1 MARVPERLLVSLLA
15 LGTIAALFAFRSLDD
30 NRLTSW
36 RWVFAEGSPVRL
48 YALAAAG
55 IVLANLV
62 ASLPL
67 PGRRPSAVLFL
78 SSCALGACFWGEP
91 EAIVDASRYFTEAK
105 HLELYGPGHFLA
117 EWGRGI
123 PAWTDLPLV
132 PFLFGL
138 AFRLLG
144 ESRAAI
150 QALTTLLFAGTT
162 VLVHRLGRTLWDEE
176 VGFTAG
182 AFLLAIPYLLTQ
194 VPAMLVDVPT
204 MFFLTLALFAVV
216 RALESGRAARI
227 ALASAAVALA
237 LLSKYSAGLL
247 LSVLPVAW
255 LVLRRGAPRP
265 WRTGAAIALASLALV
280 AAAVLPR
287 RDVYARQ
294 IALLL
299 EYQAPGLRRWGESL
313 ASTFLFQVH
322 PFLTAAAVLSAWLAI
337 RRRDPRY
344 AIAVW
349 PVLLLLGLG
358 VHRIRYWVPAFPMLA
373 LLGAYGLQLLGS
385 RELRRLVLACAV
397 VSALVIALSG
407 YLPFLRGT
415 SAMNLVEAGAYLDTL
430 EEERVEVLT
439 PPPTDPEVDPA
450 VSVPILDLFT
460 AKRLVYRQEDPP
472 PPPPGARESPLRFT
486 WEYRNPRYYAADGP
500 EAGAAVAI
508 VCDDLERPLPE
519 SAERRLR
526 GLRLARVFATSD
538 GVFRH
543 RTLVAVY
550 RPPPPG
556 PR

>member
-1 MARVPERLLVSLLA
+1 MARTPERLLVSMLA
-15 LGTIAALFAFRSLDD
+15 LGAVAAPLVFRSLDD

-36 RWVFAEGSPVRL
+36 QWVFAGTSPARL
-48 YALAAAG
+48 FALVAAG
-55 IVLANLV
+55 IALAHLL
-62 ASLPL
+62 AALPL
-67 PGRRPSAVLFL
+67 PGRRPGAVLAL
-78 SSCALGACFWGEP
+78 ASCAAAACFWGEP
-91 EAIVDASRYFTEAK
+91 EAIVDASRYFTQAK

-132 PFLFGL
+132 PFLYGL

-144 ESRAAI
+144 ESRAVI
-150 QALTTLLFAGTT
+150 QGLTTLLFAATA

-204 MFFLTLALFAVV
+204 MFFLTLALLAVV
-216 RALESGRAARI
+216 RALESGGAARI

-265 WRTGAAIALASLALV
+265 LRTGAAVALASLALV

-287 RDVYARQ
+287 RDVYGRQ

-344 AIAVW
+344 AIAAW

-415 SAMNLVEAGAYLDTL
+415 SAINLAEAGEYLDTL

-439 PPPTDPEVDPA
+439 PPPADPEVDPA

-472 PPPPGARESPLRFT
+472 SPPTGAGESPLRFT
-486 WEYRNPRYYAADGP
+486 WEYRNPRYYAPDGP
-500 EAGAAVAI
+500 EAGAAVAV

-526 GLRLARVFATSD
+526 GLRLARVFATAD